1 MNTPPVMLRK
11 AKSRK
16 LFASYLLLAA
26 ATWGAMSSTA
36 TAQVPAAA
44 QPIVQPAA
52 RPNVLFIMADDLR
65 AELGTVDY
73 PARTPNLDRLA
84 ARGVTF
90 QRAYCQQPLCNPSRA
105 SLLTGLRPDTLGL
118 WNNGT
123 HFRELKPEVVTLP
136 EAFKNAGYATRDVG
150 KIFHNNHT
158 KAHGDRQSWSA
169 PEFLFYAKHD
179 DDKPKLLGELPMDV
193 AKAPKCERREV
204 PDAAYYDGQ
213 VADEAIRVL
222 AEVQDRPFFLAVGFW
237 KPHAPFNAPTKYWG
251 MYDRDLLPKID
262 PTWPKASPGIAAHD
276 SREILGI
283 EPNRLSLTPEQI
295 AEMRHGYFANVSYM
309 DAQVGKVLAALD
321 ASPAARNTIVVFV
334 SDHGY
339 HIGEHGLWGK
349 TSCFEL
355 DARVPLIISTPGTDT
370 AGIRTTSLVEL
381 VDLYP
386 TLAALCGITP
396 SAALDG
402 ISLVPLLARDPA
414 GALKSAAFTQH
425 PRPAYYDR
433 TEKGVPEAMGYSVRM
448 ERARYTEWREWPSGK
463 VIARELYDH
472 EKDVAEL
479 HNVID
484 DPATQALADAGAK
497 LIRKQFPVKQ

>member
-1 MNTPPVMLRK
+1 MNTPTRPRRTSLV
-11 AKSRK
+11 AAAFAA
-16 LFASYLLLAA
+16 LFA
-26 ATWGAMSSTA
+26 TA
-36 TAQVPAAA
+36 TFSSPASSQ
-44 QPIVQPAA
+44 QPIVAQPVV

-90 QRAYCQQPLCNPSRA
+90 QRAYCQQALCNPSRS

-158 KAHGDRQSWSA
+158 KVHGDRQSWTA
-169 PEFLFYAKHD
+169 PEFLYYAKHD
-179 DDKPKLLGELPMDV
+179 DDKPKLIGELPPDV
-193 AKAPKCERREV
+193 AKAPKCERRDV

-262 PTWPKASPGIAAHD
+262 PTWPKSAPGIAAHD
-276 SREILGI
+276 SREILGVP
-283 EPNRLSLTPEQI
+283 PNQLQLTPEQI

-309 DAQVGKVLAALD
+309 DAQVGKVIAALD
-321 ASPAARNTIVVFV
+321 ASPAARNTIVVFL

-355 DARVPLIISTPGTDT
+355 DARVPLIISVPGTDT

-386 TLAALCGITP
+386 TLTALCGITP
-396 SAALDG
+396 PKTLDG

-414 GALKSAAFTQH
+414 GALKSGAFTQH
-425 PRPAYYDR
+425 PRPAYFDR
-433 TEKGVPEAMGYSVRM
+433 TEKGKPDAMGYSVRM
-448 ERARYTEWREWPSGK
+448 ERARYTEWREWPSGT
-463 VIARELYDH
+463 VMARELYDH
-472 EKDVAEL
+472 EKDPAEL
-479 HNVID
+479 ENVID
-484 DPATQALADAGAK
+484 DPARQGLADEGAK
-497 LIRKQFPVKQ
+497 LIAKQFPLKP

>member
-1 MNTPPVMLRK
+1 MNTPTWSHRTPLVATLLTILV
-11 AKSRK
+11 AAGS
-16 LFASYLLLAA
+16 FPSPAASQQP
-26 ATWGAMSSTA
+26 A
-36 TAQVPAAA
+36 TA
-44 QPIVQPAA
+44 QPAA

-65 AELGTVDY
+65 AELGSVDY

-158 KAHGDRQSWSA
+158 RAHGDRQSWSA
-169 PEFLFYAKHD
+169 PEFLFFAKHD
-179 DDKPKLLGELPMDV
+179 DDKPKLVGEPPLDV
-193 AKAPKCERREV
+193 AKAPKSERRDV

-222 AEVQDRPFFLAVGFW
+222 AEIQNGPFFLAVGFW

-283 EPNRLSLTPEQI
+283 EPNRLSLTSEQI

-463 VIARELYDH
+463 VIGRELYDH
-472 EKDVAEL
+472 EKDAQEL

-484 DPATQALADAGAK
+484 DPGKQALADEGAK
-497 LIRKQFPVKQ
+497 LVRKQFPVKQ